1 MLEEMKELLR
11 SKNTCVMAT
20 VSGNEPHC
28 SLMSYAVNEN
38 CREIYMMTFRNTRK
52 YENLLHNPA
61 VSLLMDTRE
70 EDHSADRSHTKA
82 LTVSGHFEL
91 IENDATRLQVKN
103 RLLERHPQLK
113 TFAEDPDTEFF
124 AVKVKSLQLLDGI
137 TDSSFI
143 SLD

>member
-1 MLEEMKELLR
+1 
-11 SKNTCVMAT
+11 
-20 VSGNEPHC
+20 
-28 SLMSYAVNEN
+28 MSYAVNED
-38 CREIYMMTFRNTRK
+38 CRKIYMMTLKNTRK
-52 YENLLHNPA
+52 YENLLNNPE
-61 VSLLMDTRE
+61 VSLLMDSRE
-70 EDHSADRSHTKA
+70 ESPSSDRSHTKA
-82 LTVSGHFEL
+82 LTVSGHFER

-103 RLLERHPQLK
+103 RLLERHPNLK